1 MATATPWSMR
11 ILSFLELELVSGGR
25 ARRQRVPTV
34 LVDGRPTTCAQ
45 LMRAGDE
52 LFAHGDDKS
61 IPNEVWLGR
70 YWKLDHA
77 FQQLPSLASC
87 PKAK

>member
-1 MATATPWSMR
+1 MR
-11 ILSFLELELVSGGR
+11 IFSSQELELASGGTARHHR
-25 ARRQRVPTV
+25 APTV
-34 LVDGRPTTCAQ
+34 LVDGRPMTCAQ

-61 IPNEVWLGR
+61 IPNDVWMRR

-77 FQQLPSLASC
+77 FQQLPSLDSC